1 MTKDGFGEVR
11 AAGEAFELIFQRRL
25 AKSVDK
31 VWAALTTPGRLADWL
46 AQAEV
51 ELRVGGRFEL
61 FWPTHDF
68 RMKGVIVALEAPR
81 LIAWT
86 WPHENHPDSI
96 VRWEL
101 AADGAGCLLTL
112 TQSGLKPPLID
123 VAAGWHTHLEC
134 LPGAVDGVHTPWR
147 AEREREIKALYEGR
161 L

>member
-1 MTKDGFGEVR
+1 
-11 AAGEAFELIFQRRL
+11 
-25 AKSVDK
+25 
-31 VWAALTTPGRLADWL
+31 
-46 AQAEV
+46 
-51 ELRVGGRFEL
+51 
-61 FWPTHDF
+61 
-68 RMKGVIVALEAPR
+68 MKGVIVALEAPR

-112 TQSGLKPPLID
+112 TQSGLKPPALID

-134 LPGAVDGVHTPWR
+134 LPGAADGVHTPWR